1 MSKPLNALEAALFG
15 ALEGETTMTGFFD
28 ALTAAQIVIPTVT
41 EVKADG
47 SGFAPLT
54 QWRQGVELVLAFTN
68 NARIGNSYLELAPYL
83 LTVDSTWLIRNLAY
97 DRGLLLFAGPDQG
110 LMVTPKQLA
119 GIRAKL

>member
-1 MSKPLNALEAALFG
+1 MSKPLNALETALFG
-15 ALEGETTMTGFFD
+15 ALAGETGMAAFFD
-28 ALTAAQIVIPTVT
+28 ALAAAQIVIPSET

-54 QWRQGVELVLAFTN
+54 QWRQGVELVLAFTS
-68 NARIGNSYLELAPYL
+68 NARIGKSFLDLAPWL

-110 LMVTPKQLA
+110 LMVTPSQLA
-119 GIRAKL
+119 AIRAKL